1 MADKKKAIGVAMGS
15 AFMAGMAMVPLA
27 NAAQDPFALQSLQFG
42 YMVADNHMGGKGAEA
57 KCGQG
62 KCGGMKSEAA
72 APKAGE
78 AKCGQGKC
86 GGMKSEAAPPKAGEA
101 KCGQGKCG
109 GMPKK

>member
-1 MADKKKAIGVAMGS
+1 MADKKKAIGVAVGS
-15 AFMAGMAMVPLA
+15 AFMAGMAMAPLA
-27 NAAQDPFALQSLQFG
+27 GAAANPFVLQGLQGG
-42 YMVADNHMGGKGAEA
+42 YMVAADTTAKAAEA

-62 KCGGMKSEAA
+62 KCGGMMSGAA

-86 GGMKSEAAPPKAGEA
+86 GGMKSEAAPPKAAEA